1 MLYTIHFERSP
12 WLWTT
17 LKFRHVSMQ
26 TEIAVVAPDL
36 LLAVTLVCMVAQSF
50 WAARALGSAYRSIV
64 ATLEAQE
71 CSVTVTDAQAP
82 SSPGAQQQIEAMV
95 KVCNA
100 TA

>member
-1 MLYTIHFERSP
+1 
-12 WLWTT
+12 
-17 LKFRHVSMQ
+17 MQ